1 MMRISTSFR
10 KFLSDTPALKLMP
23 DLSEF
28 VTTQEAA
35 QELGYHANHVRRMV
49 RKGYLKAERFGHA
62 LLITKTSLKEFKEN
76 STKYRKHDRRK
87 IDMLKCGKRDRQ
99 KASKSCDGRRIN
111 ARKVNALVLEAVLHQ
126 VLTPDYFNALLQE
139 VQNQMS
145 DVASLE
151 AEIEEKRNDLRS
163 VERAISNLLELAEA
177 FGVGAALERLKQREA
192 ERSQLVIEIQTLE
205 ARRDLQRVEVTPEAL
220 ALALDIWRKRILNAQ
235 ESGDVAALR
244 NLLAHFVDKI
254 EMDYTSVKIWYT
266 YPLKSLNRPESA
278 LLNSN
283 APFSGSMV
291 VSMASPASGMDFSR
305 SLVEA

>member
-1 MMRISTSFR
+1 
-10 KFLSDTPALKLMP
+10 
-23 DLSEF
+23 
-28 VTTQEAA
+28 
-35 QELGYHANHVRRMV
+35 
-49 RKGYLKAERFGHA
+49 
-62 LLITKTSLKEFKEN
+62 
-76 STKYRKHDRRK
+76 
-87 IDMLKCGKRDRQ
+87 
-99 KASKSCDGRRIN
+99 
-111 ARKVNALVLEAVLHQ
+111 

-177 FGVGAALERLKQREA
+177 FGVGAALDRLKQREA
-192 ERSQLVIEIQTLE
+192 ERSQLMIEIQTLE

-220 ALALDIWRKRILNAQ
+220 ALALDVWRKRILNAQ

-291 VSMASPASGMDFSR
+291 VSMTSPASGMDFSHR
-305 SLVEA
+305 LAGV